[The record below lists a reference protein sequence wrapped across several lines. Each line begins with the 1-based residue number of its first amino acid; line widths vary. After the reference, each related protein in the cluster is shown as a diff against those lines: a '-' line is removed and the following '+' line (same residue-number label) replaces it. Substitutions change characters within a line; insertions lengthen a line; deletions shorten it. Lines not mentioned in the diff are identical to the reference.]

1 MILDVLKGVFV
12 TRDEAQ
18 KRRKEA
24 QLGDFIHR
32 DYVCVITP
40 PPSWATCR

>member
-12 TRDEAQ
+12 TLEAPEDEKKKLTSHQ
-18 KRRKEA
+18 
-24 QLGDFIHR
+24 FHH

>member
-1 MILDVLKGVFV
+1 MILDVLMKGVFV
-12 TRDEAQ
+12 TREAQ